1 MNFIVCWCTEESVF
15 GRHTAKLSDW
25 MFRFGS
31 TRRSMIAGRQCI
43 TKISN
48 KTKKFLEN
56 KWTVSCEFSVKFSA
70 KWSPVYFHYVNSF
83 RSAKSGIHHFPNWIS
98 RILPISERE
107 RANSLSP
114 VLKGILSNYS
124 SSYFTVITG
133 WSRNSPGL
141 LSDAPAL

>member
-1 MNFIVCWCTEESVF
+1 MKFIVCYCTEEFLADTLPNSVTECS
-15 GRHTAKLSDW
+15 GLEA
-25 MFRFGS
+25 
-31 TRRSMIAGRQCI
+31 RRSMIAGRQCI

-83 RSAKSGIHHFPNWIS
+83 RPAKSGIHHFPNWIS
-98 RILPISERE
+98 RILPISERARE